1 MRITVIANDRAN
13 GVQGALPSILK
24 ALSAIGAQVILPP
37 DGVDFLSE
45 KIDAYIEQGDI
56 VVAVGGDGTIIHT
69 AKRAAAYEKAVLGIN
84 GGRLGFM
91 AGLEINELDQLH
103 CLTDGNYEIETRM
116 MLDVNIVRDG
126 KPVHTTTA
134 LNEAVVSRGTLSRML
149 QLQIQNG
156 TDPVIAYHADGVI
169 LSTPTGSTAYSLSA
183 GGPVIDP
190 ALNCLLMTP
199 VCPHSLHARSYI
211 FNRDAKLTALVE
223 KENAILTVDGEET
236 VLLQAGDAVL
246 VENASREAKLIKL
259 KPTSF
264 YDVLTEKLL
273 NRR

>member
-13 GVQGALPSILK
+13 GVKGALPSILEALK
-24 ALSAIGAQVILPP
+24 AVGAQVILPP
-37 DGVDFLSE
+37 DEVDFLSD
-45 KIDAYIEQGDI
+45 KIDDYIKQGDV

-69 AKRAAAYEKAVLGIN
+69 AKRAAAYQKAVLGIN

-91 AGLEINELDQLH
+91 AGLETDELDKLSA
-103 CLTDGNYEIETRM
+103 LISGNYDIETRM
-116 MLDVNIVRDG
+116 MLDVRILRNGNV
-126 KPVHTTTA
+126 VHTATA
-134 LNEAVVSRGTLSRML
+134 LNEAAVSRGTLSRML
-149 QLQIQNG
+149 QLQIHNG
-156 TDPVIAYHADGVI
+156 DDAVIAYHADGVI

-223 KENAILTVDGEET
+223 KENALLTVDGEAT
-236 VLLQAGDAVL
+236 VALQAGDAVL
-246 VENASREAKLIKL
+246 VENATVEAKLIKL
-259 KPTSF
+259 KAMSF

>member
-1 MRITVIANDRAN
+1 MRITVIANDRAT
-13 GVQGALPSILK
+13 GVKGALPSILD
-24 ALSAIGAQVILPP
+24 ALYTIGAQVILPP

-45 KIDAYIEQGDI
+45 DIDAYIEQGDV

-69 AKRAAAYEKAVLGIN
+69 AKRAAAYQKAVLGIN

-91 AGLEINELDQLH
+91 AGLEINELDKLR

-116 MLDVNIVRDG
+116 MLNVCILRDG
-126 KPVHTTTA
+126 IGVHTSTA

-156 TDPVIAYHADGVI
+156 DDEVITYNADGVI

-223 KENAILTVDGEET
+223 KENALLTVDGEE
-236 VLLQAGDAVL
+236 VVALQAGDAVL
-246 VENASREAKLIKL
+246 VENAATEAKLIKL
-259 KPTSF
+259 KPMSF